1 MCCFRPEQRVGLVD
15 ISVMLFIESQFYDW
29 SFHPYR
35 VFDESVELCEALFE
49 VSQYI
54 IVLQVLIYEHLR
66 AETFRLFAFR
76 LSHSALC
83 CHEKEQNSS

>member
-1 MCCFRPEQRVGLVD
+1 MCSFRPEQRVGLID

-29 SFHPYR
+29 CFHPYR

-66 AETFRLFAFR
+66 AETIRLFAFR